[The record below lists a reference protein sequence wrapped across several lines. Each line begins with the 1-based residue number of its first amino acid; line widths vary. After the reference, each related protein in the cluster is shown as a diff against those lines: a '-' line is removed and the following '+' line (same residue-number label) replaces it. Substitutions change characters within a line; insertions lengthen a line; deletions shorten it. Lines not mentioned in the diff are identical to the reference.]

1 MAAMSIDVVSARELV
16 RLTGSR
22 RSARAA
28 VAAGNWWRVVR
39 GAYAARH
46 VPDSPE
52 LRARALR
59 LVLPPGV
66 ALSHRAALWVL
77 GVDVLARDRHSGLDL
92 LDVTT
97 GRGTHLTARRGL
109 RTHSARLTDDELC
122 EVDGLLVVTAP
133 RAFVDVAR
141 SETLVEAVAFGDAVL
156 RSGAATPQLLEQALD
171 RSTGLRG
178 VRRARDAV
186 RHLEP
191 RSESL
196 MESRLRMKLL
206 AGGVPP
212 MDVQLDV
219 YDDEGQHVGRG
230 DLHLDGVVIEY
241 DGRRERLER
250 ARFTSDRRRQTGF
263 AQLALE
269 VRRFTAPDVYQRSDA
284 SVAAEVLR
292 AARQA
297 AGRDRSR
304 VRRGPDTLRAP
315 QLRPLPSLAELAAAR
330 AA

>member
-196 MESRLRMKLL
+196 MESRFRMRLVL
-206 AGGVPP
+206 GGVPRP
-212 MDVQLDV
+212 DAQLDV
-219 YDDEGQHVGRG
+219 YDDGGHVGRA
-230 DLHLDGVVIEY
+230 DLHLDGVLLEY
-241 DGRRERLER
+241 DGREARLDRTVFVHERRRQNRMADLGCEIR
-250 ARFTSDRRRQTGF
+250 RFTSADYYRRP
-263 AQLALE
+263 AA
-269 VRRFTAPDVYQRSDA
+269 VVC
-284 SVAAEVLR
+284 AEVLR
-292 AARQA
+292 AVEVAR
-297 AGRDRSR
+297 GRDRSR
-304 VRRGPDTLRAP
+304 LRRGPDTLRP
-315 QLRPLPSLAELAAAR
+315 PRLRPLPTRAAA
-330 AA
+330 